1 VPRAPYPSIFAA
13 FVVVVELRPV
23 DAKNSHGCFLFS
35 VALQH
40 KQAPVWT
47 FADLPSFETEG
58 VLGPS

>member
-1 VPRAPYPSIFAA
+1 MPRAPYPSNFAA

-40 KQAPVWT
+40 KRYGRLQT
-47 FADLPSFETEG
+47 YLLLKLREYLDRLE
-58 VLGPS
+58 L